1 MRAVIRRRT
10 LRVIKLLVMLS
21 VVAALAANAQQ
32 PTRLPRV
39 GFLYPGITAAATSRI
54 AALLDGLGGLG
65 YVEGQHLALISRVAE
80 GKADRV
86 SPLAAELV
94 SMKVDVIV
102 AVSSSAVQAA
112 KTATTTIPIIAL
124 DLESDPVESGL
135 VASLARPGG
144 NLTGVFLDF
153 PEFAGKWLELLKE
166 AVPRLSRVAVF
177 SDPAMAP
184 VQLRAVE
191 AAGKALGLQLQIIE
205 VRSPANLE
213 EAFRS
218 GSQGRAGGLLALS
231 SPVFGTNPKPVADLA
246 LRHRLPAIMIFTEFP
261 RTGGLMAYGPNL
273 LDMFRQGGVLV
284 GKVLQGRKPS
294 DLPAERPT
302 RFELAVNLKTAKAL
316 GLTIPQT
323 ILIRADQVI
332 Q

>member
-1 MRAVIRRRT
+1 
-10 LRVIKLLVMLS
+10 LLATTTALIVGLML
-21 VVAALAANAQQ
+21 APLAAGAQQ
-32 PTRLPRV
+32 AAKVPRI
-39 GFLYPGITAAATSRI
+39 GFLYPGTTTAATPRI
-54 AALLDGLGGLG
+54 AALLDGLRGLG
-65 YVEGQHLALISRVAE
+65 YVEGQHLAVVSRVAE
-80 GKADRV
+80 GKADRL

-94 SMKVDVIV
+94 SMKVDVILAASSP
-102 AVSSSAVQAA
+102 AVRAA
-112 KTATTTIPIIAL
+112 RTATTTIPIIAL
-124 DLESDPVESGL
+124 DFEMDPVESGL

-177 SDPAMAP
+177 WDPATAP

-191 AAGKALGLQLQIIE
+191 AAGKALGLQLQILE

-218 GSQGRAGGLLALS
+218 ASQGSARGLVALS
-231 SPVFGTNPKPVADLA
+231 SPVFGVNPKPVADLA

-261 RTGGLMAYGPNL
+261 HTGGLMAYGPNL
-273 LDMFRQGGVLV
+273 LDMFRHAGVFV
-284 GKVLQGRKPS
+284 GKVLQGRKPA
-294 DLPAERPT
+294 DLPVERPT
-302 RFELAVNLKTAKAL
+302 RFELVVNLKTAKAL
-316 GLTIPQT
+316 GLTLPQS
-323 ILIRADQVI
+323 ILVRADQVL